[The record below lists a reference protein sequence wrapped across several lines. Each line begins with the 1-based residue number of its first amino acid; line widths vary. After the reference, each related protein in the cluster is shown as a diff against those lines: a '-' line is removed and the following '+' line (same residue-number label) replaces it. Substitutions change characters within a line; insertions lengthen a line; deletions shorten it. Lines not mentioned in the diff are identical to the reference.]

1 VCCALANGTERL
13 LIYGDMEVRRFVPVE
28 RSYGVT
34 GYVPERRRGL
44 GEGRDEED
52 E

>member
-13 LIYGDMEVRRFVPVE
+13 LIYGDTEVRRFVE
-28 RSYGVT
+28 WSYGVT
-34 GYVPERRRGL
+34 GYVSERQRGL